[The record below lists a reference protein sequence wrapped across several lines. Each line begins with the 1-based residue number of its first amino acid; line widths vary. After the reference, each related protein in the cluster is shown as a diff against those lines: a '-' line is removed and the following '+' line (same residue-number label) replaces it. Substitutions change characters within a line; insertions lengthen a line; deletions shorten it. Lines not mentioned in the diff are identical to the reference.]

1 MSNGTIGDE
10 SGFRRLGGRGTA
22 ERQRNPPPSPI
33 VLRRALPTL
42 LLLGGAS
49 ALLLAT
55 DRAGANRTVPAVAV
69 LQQVSTSL
77 LDDAVTGMIE
87 GLADRGYVEGSTVTI
102 RRYNAEGDLAQANA
116 IAREIAGGP
125 FDLALTSST
134 PSLQALATANDR
146 GRILHVFSA
155 VADPFSAGVGFDR
168 GDPLVHPRHLVGYGS
183 LAPVD
188 ATFRIAQAINPRLA
202 KVGVAH
208 NPSESNSRRFM
219 ELARASCK
227 ARGIELLEAAVE
239 NSSGVIEAI
248 QSTLSRG
255 AEAVFVPG
263 DTTVSSVIDSIIAT
277 AAKAG
282 VPVFTVVPGKAD
294 RGTLFDVGF
303 DFREVGLLAGR
314 LAGDLLR
321 GTDPA
326 TVPIGET
333 SREIPPRLTINLAA
347 PGYDRS
353 RWRVPDELVQQAKV
367 VIDTGSRRDQPAA
380 ILAGPFTEAEAP

>member
-1 MSNGTIGDE
+1 MNSLA
-10 SGFRRLGGRGTA
+10 SPASPFALLMRR
-22 ERQRNPPPSPI
+22 S
-33 VLRRALPTL
+33 LPTL

-49 ALLLAT
+49 TLLLAT
-55 DRAGANRTVPAVAV
+55 DRAAATRKLPAVAV
-69 LQQVSTSL
+69 LQQVSTTL
-77 LDDAVTGMIE
+77 LDDAVEGMLE
-87 GLADRGYVEGSTVTI
+87 GLAERGYVDGETVNI

-134 PSLQALATANDR
+134 PSLQALATANAR

-155 VADPFSAGVGFDR
+155 VADPFSAGVGFNR
-168 GDPLVHPRHLVGYGS
+168 TDPLVHPRHLVGYGS

-188 ATFRIAQAINPRLA
+188 ATFGIAREINPRLA
-202 KVGVAH
+202 RVGVAH
-208 NPSESNSRRFM
+208 NPAESNSRRFM
-219 ELARASCK
+219 ELARASCR
-227 ARGIELLEAAVE
+227 ARGIELVEAAVE

-263 DTTVSSVIDSIIAT
+263 DTTVSSVIDSIIAV

-282 VPVFTVVPGKAD
+282 VPVFTVVPGRPE

-314 LAGDLLR
+314 LAGDLLD
-321 GTDPA
+321 GKDPA

-333 SREIPPRLTINLAA
+333 VHEIPPRLSINLTA
-347 PGYDRS
+347 PGYDRG
-353 RWRVPDELVQQAKV
+353 RWRVPDGLVDQAKV
-367 VIDTGSRRDQPAA
+367 VIDATGRHDRPSAA
-380 ILAGPFTEAEAP
+380 LVGPFTEADSAAD

>member
-1 MSNGTIGDE
+1 MRPPVAS
-10 SGFRRLGGRGTA
+10 
-22 ERQRNPPPSPI
+22 PPPPLAI
-33 VLRRALPTL
+33 VLRRSLPTV

-55 DRAGANRTVPAVAV
+55 DRAGANRAVPAVAV

-77 LDDAVTGMIE
+77 LDDAVTGMIA
-87 GLADRGYVEGSTVTI
+87 GLAERGYVEGSTVTI

-168 GDPLVHPRHLVGYGS
+168 ADPLVHPRHLVGYGS
-183 LAPVD
+183 LAP
-188 ATFRIAQAINPRLA
+188 
-202 KVGVAH
+202 
-208 NPSESNSRRFM
+208 
-219 ELARASCK
+219 
-227 ARGIELLEAAVE
+227 
-239 NSSGVIEAI
+239 
-248 QSTLSRG
+248 
-255 AEAVFVPG
+255 G
-263 DTTVSSVIDSIIAT
+263 DTTVSSVIDSVIAA

-282 VPVFTVVPGKAD
+282 VPVFTVVPGSPD

-333 SREIPPRLTINLAA
+333 AREIPPRLTINLTA
-347 PGYDRS
+347 PGYDHA
-353 RWRVPDELVQQAKV
+353 RWRVPAEFIRQAKV
-367 VIDTGSRRDQPAA
+367 VIDADGRRDQPGA
-380 ILAGPFTEAEAP
+380 ILSGPFTEAETASSRAAR

>member
-1 MSNGTIGDE
+1 MKAA
-10 SGFRRLGGRGTA
+10 L
-22 ERQRNPPPSPI
+22 
-33 VLRRALPTL
+33 LRRSLPTL
-42 LLLGGAS
+42 LLLAGAS

-55 DRAGANRTVPAVAV
+55 DRAGANRAVPAVAV
-69 LQQVSTSL
+69 LQQVSTTL

-87 GLADRGYVEGSTVTI
+87 GLAERGYVDGKTVTI

-168 GDPLVHPRHLVGYGS
+168 GNPLVHPRHLVGYGS

-188 ATFRIAQAINPRLA
+188 ATFRIAQAFNPRLV

-208 NPSESNSRRFM
+208 NPAESNSRRFM
-219 ELARASCK
+219 ELARASCR
-227 ARGIELLEAAVE
+227 ARGIELMEAAVE

-263 DTTVSSVIDSIIAT
+263 DTTVSSVMDSIVAT

-282 VPVFTVVPGKAD
+282 VPVFTVVPGKPD

-314 LAGDLLR
+314 LAGDLLG
-321 GTDPA
+321 GTDP
-326 TVPIGET
+326 TTIPIGET
-333 SREIPPRLTINLAA
+333 AQEIPPRLTINLAA

-353 RWRVPDELVQQAKV
+353 RWRVPGDILAQAKT
-367 VIDTGSRRDQPAA
+367 VIDTSGRRDQPEAT
-380 ILAGPFTEAEAP
+380 LAGPFTEAPPPSGRPTRPQ

>member
-1 MSNGTIGDE
+1 MSGLN
-10 SGFRRLGGRGTA
+10 A
-22 ERQRNPPPSPI
+22 SPI
-33 VLRRALPTL
+33 AVVLRRSLPTL
-42 LLLGGAS
+42 VLLAGAS

-87 GLADRGYVEGSTVTI
+87 GLAERGYVDGTTVTI

-155 VADPFSAGVGFDR
+155 VADPFSAGVGLDR

-188 ATFRIAQAINPRLA
+188 ATFRIAQAINPQLA

-219 ELARASCK
+219 ELTRASCK
-227 ARGIELLEAAVE
+227 VRGIVLLEAAVE

-263 DTTVSSVIDSIIAT
+263 DTTVSSVMDSIIAT

-282 VPVFTVVPGKAD
+282 VPVFTVVPGAAD

-333 SREIPPRLTINLAA
+333 AQAIPPRLTINLVA
-347 PGYDRS
+347 PGYDTG
-353 RWRVPDELVQQAKV
+353 RWRVPDDLLRQAKT
-367 VIDTGSRRDQPAA
+367 VIDSTGRRDQPEAV
-380 ILAGPFTEAEAP
+380 LTGPFTEAGVPVSEGE